1 YFADST
7 LPVYVVFITDG
18 GITKTRQIKEAIRR
32 SANMLVFWK
41 FVGLGGT
48 HYGILKNLDEFTDR
62 TLDNTHFFAMDDFG
76 TLGDDK
82 LYDLLLEEFREWHD
96 NALSLNLFNHL

>member
-1 YFADST
+1 MEEISEYFA
-7 LPVYVVFITDG
+7 
-18 GITKTRQIKEAIRR
+18 E
-32 SANMLVFWK
+32 
-41 FVGLGGT
+41 
-48 HYGILKNLDEFTDR
+48 H

-96 NALSLNLFNHL
+96 NALSLNLLNHS